1 MAYKGYKTRFPLR
14 KLNKKRVFKK
24 GKGSHISQP
33 RTAGRGWK
41 GISRRDNA
49 YSTVSR

>member
-24 GKGSHISQP
+24 RGGYRISQP
-33 RTAGRGWK
+33 RTAGRGWG
-41 GISRRDNA
+41 GISRRGK
-49 YSTVSR
+49 R